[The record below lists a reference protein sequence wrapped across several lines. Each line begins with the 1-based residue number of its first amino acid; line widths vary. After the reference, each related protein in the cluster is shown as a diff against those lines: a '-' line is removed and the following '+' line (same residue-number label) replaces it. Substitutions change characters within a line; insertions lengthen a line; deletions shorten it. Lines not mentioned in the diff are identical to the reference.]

1 MTKDVLVSISGTQF
15 MDAAVNDEP
24 IEIVTNGN
32 YYKKNNKHYVI
43 YDEII
48 DGVNGVTKNTL
59 KFDETFFNLTR
70 SGAINT
76 SMIFEENRRNMTN
89 YNTPFGTLTIGI
101 DASNIAIEETE
112 EEINVNVDYA
122 IDVNYE
128 FLADCKIALKV
139 QALNKKQG

>member
-1 MTKDVLVSISGTQF
+1 MTKDVLVSIKGTQF
-15 MDAAVNDEP
+15 MDMAGTDEP
-24 IEIVTNGN
+24 IEIVTNGS

-48 DGVNGVTKNTL
+48 EGVNGITKNTL
-59 KFDETFFNLTR
+59 KFDENIFNLTR

-89 YNTPFGTLTIGI
+89 YNTPFGQLTIGI
-101 DASNIAIEETE
+101 DASNIDISENEK
-112 EEINVNVDYA
+112 EINVNVDYA

-128 FLADCKIALKV
+128 YLADCKIALKI
-139 QALNKKQG
+139 QAIGKNNE

>member
-15 MDAAVNDEP
+15 MQVNPGDEP
-24 IEIVTNGN
+24 IEVVTNGS

-43 YDEII
+43 YNEII
-48 DGVNGVTKNTL
+48 EGINGVTKNTL
-59 KFDETFFNLTR
+59 KFDDTFFNLTR

-89 YNTPFGTLTIGI
+89 YNTPFGALTIGI
-101 DASNIAIEETE
+101 DASNIDVKEEE

-128 FLADCKIALKV
+128 YLADCKIALKI
-139 QALNKKQG
+139 QALPKN